1 MKNPESYSEA
11 LKELEEIVDQLETDD
26 IAVDE
31 LLDKVKRS
39 SELLHFC
46 QDKLTKT
53 EEEVKA
59 VLQEMP
65 QAGET
70 PENGELPEENIVGQ
84 EDNNQQEEDFSAQD
98 TPETNDGDDNREQS
112 L

>member
-11 LKELEEIVDQLETDD
+11 LKELEEIVEHLETDD

-39 SELLHFC
+39 SELLHYC
-46 QDKLTKT
+46 QDKLSKT

-65 QAGET
+65 QAE
-70 PENGELPEENIVGQ
+70 EAEEN
-84 EDNNQQEEDFSAQD
+84 EDEEVSTAEEGTEELNN
-98 TPETNDGDDNREQS
+98 PEKEDDNEATDLQPPF
-112 L
+112 

>member
-11 LKELEEIVDQLETDD
+11 LKELEEIVEQLETDD

-59 VLQEMP
+59 VLQDMP
-65 QAGET
+65 QAEEPPET
-70 PENGELPEENIVGQ
+70 DEFPEETNN
-84 EDNNQQEEDFSAQD
+84 EDEDDTQQEEDFNSQN
-98 TPETNDGDDNREQS
+98 TTETNDGDDNREQN

>member
-11 LKELEEIVDQLETDD
+11 LKELEEIVEQLETDD

-65 QAGET
+65 QVEEAADTDNKNEEPITEDDTDEPGNNDDQ
-70 PENGELPEENIVGQ
+70 ENDIKNAE
-84 EDNNQQEEDFSAQD
+84 
-98 TPETNDGDDNREQS
+98 
-112 L
+112 